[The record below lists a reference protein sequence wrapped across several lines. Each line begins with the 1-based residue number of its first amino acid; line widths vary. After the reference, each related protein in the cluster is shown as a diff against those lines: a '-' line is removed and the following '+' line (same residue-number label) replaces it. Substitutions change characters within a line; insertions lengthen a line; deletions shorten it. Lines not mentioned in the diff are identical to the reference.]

1 MFLAVWIID
10 NQFKKKGG
18 YDMFKHFLL
27 ILVLILM
34 YAAPA
39 SADNPMS
46 VIQEGVEEIIELL
59 NDPEYEAPEKK
70 EEQREKIWEVVNQAF
85 DFQTIARGTLR
96 RHDWENFS
104 DEQKREFIDLF
115 TNLLGNTYLEKL
127 QSEYQDEK
135 VIFLNQE
142 MISDTTAIVRS
153 KVVRQSMEYPVDYRM
168 IRRGGTWRIYNVIV
182 ENISLVTNYRD
193 QFSQML
199 MRDSPEQFLD
209 KLRERVNKAVTS

>member
-1 MFLAVWIID
+1 MFSAALMIK
-10 NQFKKKGG
+10 NNFKKGG
-18 YDMFKHFLL
+18 CNMVKQFLL
-27 ILVLILM
+27 ILVIILVLIP
-34 YAAPA
+34 PA
-39 SADNPMS
+39 SADNPMA
-46 VIQEGVEEIIELL
+46 VIQAGVEEIMDLL
-59 NDPEYEAPEKK
+59 NDPEYDAPEKK

-104 DEQKREFIDLF
+104 DEQKKEFIDLF
-115 TNLLGNTYLEKL
+115 TTLLGNTYLERL

-135 VIFLNQE
+135 VIFIDQE

-153 KVVRQSMEYPVDYRM
+153 KVIRESLEYPVDYRM
-168 IRRGGTWRIYNVIV
+168 IRRGDTWRIYNVIV

-199 MRDSPEQFLD
+199 MRDSPEQFID
-209 KLRERVNKAVTS
+209 KLRGRVNKAAS

>member
-1 MFLAVWIID
+1 MFLAVSRI
-10 NQFKKKGG
+10 NKNFKKGG
-18 YDMFKHFLL
+18 YDMFKHLLL
-27 ILVLILM
+27 ILVLILI

-46 VIQEGVEEIIELL
+46 VIQEGVEEIMELL
-59 NDPEYEAPEKK
+59 NDPAYDAPEKK
-70 EEQREKIWEVVNQAF
+70 EEQREKIWEVVNEAF

-104 DEQKREFIDLF
+104 DEQRREFIDLF
-115 TNLLGNTYLEKL
+115 TNLLGNTYLERL

-135 VIFLNQE
+135 VVFIDQE
-142 MISDTTAIVRS
+142 MITDTTALVRS
-153 KVVRQSMEYPVDYRM
+153 KIIRQSVEYPVDYRM
-168 IRRGGTWRIYNVIV
+168 IRRNDTWRIYNVIV

-209 KLRERVNKAVTS
+209 KLRERVNKAVG

>member
-1 MFLAVWIID
+1 MFLAVSKI
-10 NQFKKKGG
+10 NKKFKKGG
-18 YDMFKHFLL
+18 SDMFKHFLL

-39 SADNPMS
+39 SADNPMG
-46 VIQEGVEEIIELL
+46 VIQEGVEEIMELL
-59 NDPEYEAPEKK
+59 NDPAYDAPEKK
-70 EEQREKIWEVVNQAF
+70 DEQREKIWEVVNKAF

-96 RHDWENFS
+96 RHDWQNFS
-104 DEQKREFIDLF
+104 DEQRREFVDLF
-115 TNLLGNTYLEKL
+115 TNLLGNTYLERL

-135 VIFLNQE
+135 IIFIEQE
-142 MISDTTAIVRS
+142 MITDTTAIVRS
-153 KVVRQSMEYPVDYRM
+153 KVIRESVEYPVDYRM
-168 IRRGGTWRIYNVIV
+168 IRRNNTWRIYNVIV

-209 KLRERVNKAVTS
+209 KLRERVNNAVG

>member
-1 MFLAVWIID
+1 
-10 NQFKKKGG
+10 
-18 YDMFKHFLL
+18 MFKHFLL
-27 ILVLILM
+27 ILVMILIF
-34 YAAPA
+34 AAPV
-39 SADNPMS
+39 SANNPMG

-59 NDPEYEAPEKK
+59 NDPQYDDPEKK
-70 EEQREKIWEVVNQAF
+70 EEQREKIWEVVNRAF

-96 RHDWENFS
+96 RHDWESFS
-104 DEQKREFIDLF
+104 DEQRKEFIDLF
-115 TNLLGNTYLEKL
+115 TTLLGNTYLERL

-135 VIFLNQE
+135 IIFIDQE

-153 KVVRQSMEYPVDYRM
+153 KVVRESMEYPVDYRM
-168 IRRGGTWRIYNVIV
+168 IRRGDTWRIYNVIV

-209 KLRERVNKAVTS
+209 KLRDRVNKAAAS